1 MSLSEPSAETITRRR
16 LTGVRGLDSAF
27 QRLIAGRDEADQRI
41 AEITAAMKNAPSDQ
55 SEALRQA
62 QIDKSW
68 LEREISAAAAAL
80 EEARELLRQ
89 AERAER
95 CEREDR
101 YGAVN

>member
-1 MSLSEPSAETITRRR
+1 MSLSTPSAETITRRR
-16 LTGVRGLDSAF
+16 LTRVRGLDTAF
-27 QRLIAGRDEADQRI
+27 QRLCAGRDEADQRI
-41 AEITAAMKNAPSDQ
+41 TAAMRNPSTDQ
-55 SEALRQA
+55 SVALRQA

-68 LEREISAAAAAL
+68 LEREISAAATAL

-101 YGAVN
+101 WGAGSS